1 MRAGTVFKLG
11 FKENYIYLDVFA
23 FSDVLE
29 KIINIVK
36 DIIISINDTKLNES
50 YHIYKDYALENLANF
65 CNENYKNILKYEFY
79 KQASIKDEM
88 NFPPVYNIYFFPQKE
103 FLNVANVDDELIK
116 SIVFPVMKVYILG
129 YYEKNQ
135 VENLFNLHKEH
146 FKKENFIFTLEKAYY
161 DILGNPIVNGDEF
174 VRYITSRQ
182 NLTKTVII
190 DNATRILNNKKNVF
204 MNFVQFSDN
213 NRILVEIFGRIIEN
227 FRKNQML
234 EIINQKIIYL
244 RIYFN
249 ETYNTKDII
258 EYMKKKVSDSK
269 KSMMEPL
276 DVIGGRFYYLI
287 RNYENEYTKTP
298 NNLEDA
304 ALVMSYNQ
312 IYNRTEVYNYPIDPD
327 NYDEFIKTINSFFEQ
342 SKYYCEF
349 SE

>member
-1 MRAGTVFKLG
+1 
-11 FKENYIYLDVFA
+11 
-23 FSDVLE
+23 
-29 KIINIVK
+29 
-36 DIIISINDTKLNES
+36 
-50 YHIYKDYALENLANF
+50 
-65 CNENYKNILKYEFY
+65 
-79 KQASIKDEM
+79 
-88 NFPPVYNIYFFPQKE
+88 
-103 FLNVANVDDELIK
+103 
-116 SIVFPVMKVYILG
+116 
-129 YYEKNQ
+129 
-135 VENLFNLHKEH
+135 
-146 FKKENFIFTLEKAYY
+146 
-161 DILGNPIVNGDEF
+161 
-174 VRYITSRQ
+174 
-182 NLTKTVII
+182 
-190 DNATRILNNKKNVF
+190 
-204 MNFVQFSDN
+204 
-213 NRILVEIFGRIIEN
+213 VEIFGRIIED

-276 DVIGGRFYYLI
+276 DVIGYRFYYLI

>member
-1 MRAGTVFKLG
+1 
-11 FKENYIYLDVFA
+11 
-23 FSDVLE
+23 
-29 KIINIVK
+29 
-36 DIIISINDTKLNES
+36 
-50 YHIYKDYALENLANF
+50 
-65 CNENYKNILKYEFY
+65 
-79 KQASIKDEM
+79 
-88 NFPPVYNIYFFPQKE
+88 
-103 FLNVANVDDELIK
+103 
-116 SIVFPVMKVYILG
+116 
-129 YYEKNQ
+129 
-135 VENLFNLHKEH
+135 
-146 FKKENFIFTLEKAYY
+146 
-161 DILGNPIVNGDEF
+161 
-174 VRYITSRQ
+174 
-182 NLTKTVII
+182 
-190 DNATRILNNKKNVF
+190 
-204 MNFVQFSDN
+204 
-213 NRILVEIFGRIIEN
+213 
-227 FRKNQML
+227 ML